1 MKRIR
6 KYATNLNIIIL
17 LVVGFAVWLL
27 FFDNDSYLNNKQVLE
42 QIEELEAQRDS
53 LLHKIAQDSNVIRNI
68 EDSAF
73 LVKFARENYLFVE
86 DDELVYII
94 EKK

>member
-1 MKRIR
+1 MV
-6 KYATNLNIIIL
+6 AAFT
-17 LVVGFAVWLL
+17 VWLM
-27 FFDNDSYLNNKQVLE
+27 FFDNDSYLNNRQVIE

-86 DDELVYII
+86 DDEVVYII
-94 EKK
+94 ENIDSTQTK